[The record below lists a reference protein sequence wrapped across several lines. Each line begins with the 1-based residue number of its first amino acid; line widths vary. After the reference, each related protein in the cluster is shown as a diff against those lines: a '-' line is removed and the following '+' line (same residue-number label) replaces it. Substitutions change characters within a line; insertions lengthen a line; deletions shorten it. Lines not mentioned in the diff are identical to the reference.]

1 MSASDPV
8 VVTAVF
14 TPAPGQRDELVRRLA
29 PAIREVHDEEG
40 CELYAIHDAPDG
52 TILMI
57 EKWTS
62 EALLDAHAQA
72 EPVER
77 LGAAIADVIASPV
90 VVTRLRPI
98 AAGTTEQGAL

>member
-1 MSASDPV
+1 MSAPDPV
-8 VVTAVF
+8 IVTAVF
-14 TPAPGQRDELVRRLA
+14 VPAPGRRDELVRRLE
-29 PAIREVHDEEG
+29 PAIREVHEEEG

-52 TILMI
+52 SIVMI

-62 EALLDAHAQA
+62 EDLLDAHSQG

-77 LGAAIADVIASPV
+77 LSAAIADVIASPV

-98 AAGTTEQGAL
+98 PAGTPEQGAL